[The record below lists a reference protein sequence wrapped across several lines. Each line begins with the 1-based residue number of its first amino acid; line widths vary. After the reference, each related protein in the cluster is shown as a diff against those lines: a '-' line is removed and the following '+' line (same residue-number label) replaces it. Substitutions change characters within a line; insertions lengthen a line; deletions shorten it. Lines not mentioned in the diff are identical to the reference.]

1 MHYTNT
7 NNTIGFCL
15 TEVPVTTLLSDSE
28 GNRRRNIKRTHSLF
42 IYSVKIYQAVH
53 KKLMAINEIIVASW
67 FRHVGLL

>member
-42 IYSVKIYQAVH
+42 KYSMKIYKAIY
-53 KKLMAINEIIVASW
+53 KKLKATNEIIVQT
-67 FRHVGLL
+67 GLET